1 MVNDETETSSNSSC
15 NKRLKI
21 SPTPPCPQD
30 NPNHNYAAKENQ
42 MDEKRKINIPTLT
55 PKSCTYEEFREVYD
69 RYQIVLFPAGGSC
82 NDGNRKNTTC
92 NSNNPVKRV
101 DNVNMIHDIF
111 QSITNEDDRASW
123 CIENDKSAGTASCSN
138 SDFLRADC
146 PDDGYCSFLVQ
157 KDVQV
162 KERLLKGNDID
173 SCGLL
178 PMVDLPLKWEISD
191 NVDDGTADGDE
202 RRDMHTSRIHYG
214 PCIWIF
220 FGRNNS
226 KNSMPGRPLH
236 TDSISHDGTWHYQL
250 SGSKTWH
257 LRPTQELLDAWRTSS
272 GTCNGA
278 EGDICDVQLPGKD
291 DEWTITCKQ
300 GDVILC
306 NTRLW
311 WHRTEISQ
319 TCTTSDDACAQNL
332 YAPSVSYARDVYL
345 DGQPNAHDENDGD
358 GGSNAEELGG
368 AGMTNVDGLY
378 AANDIEENTIIFTE
392 EDMPDCE
399 LHRSSDDPNCKVVEL
414 ENGSGAVVSIRD
426 IRSGEFFS
434 IAESSDEEE
443 EGSDDGEE
451 EEEEYRCR
459 VVP

>member
-1 MVNDETETSSNSSC
+1 MVNDETTGTSSNSIS
-15 NKRLKI
+15 NKRFKI
-21 SPTPPCPQD
+21 SPTPTPTPLPCPQD
-30 NPNHNYAAKENQ
+30 NPNHNHAAKENQ
-42 MDEKRKINIPTLT
+42 ADERHKSNIPTLA
-55 PKSCTYEEFREVYD
+55 PKSCTYEEFRKVYD
-69 RYQIVLFPAGGSC
+69 RYQVVLFPAGDRSC
-82 NDGNRKNTTC
+82 NDGNRTNTTTC
-92 NSNNPVKRV
+92 NSNNPVRRA
-101 DNVNMIHDIF
+101 DNNVNMIHDIF
-111 QSITNEDDRASW
+111 QSITSEDDRSSW

-162 KERLLKGNDID
+162 KERLLKGNNKD
-173 SCGLL
+173 SSGSL

-191 NVDDGTADGDE
+191 NVDDGSTDGDE
-202 RRDMHTSRIHYG
+202 QRDIHTSQILHYG

-226 KNSMPGRPLH
+226 KKSMPGRPLH

-257 LRPTQELLDAWRTSS
+257 LRPTQELLDAWRTFD
-272 GTCNGA
+272 GA

-291 DEWTITCKQ
+291 DEWTITCKE

-319 TCTTSDDACAQNL
+319 TCTSDDACAQNL
-332 YAPSVSYARDVYL
+332 YAPSISYARDVYL
-345 DGQPNAHDENDGD
+345 DGPPNAHNENDD
-358 GGSNAEELGG
+358 DNGGSNAVVGEG
-368 AGMTNVDGLY
+368 GMTNVDGLY
-378 AANDIEENTIIFTE
+378 AANDIEENTIVFTE

-414 ENGSGAVVSIRD
+414 ENGSGAIVSIRD

-443 EGSDDGEE
+443 EGSDDCEE
-451 EEEEYRCR
+451 EEED
-459 VVP
+459 